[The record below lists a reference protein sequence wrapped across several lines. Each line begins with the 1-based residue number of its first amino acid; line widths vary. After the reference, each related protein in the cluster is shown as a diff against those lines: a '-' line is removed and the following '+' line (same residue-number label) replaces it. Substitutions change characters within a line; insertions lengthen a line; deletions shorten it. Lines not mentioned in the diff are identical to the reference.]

1 MANCVENSENTKMFE
16 DITTQASEVK
26 VG

>member
-1 MANCVENSENTKMFE
+1 MENCVENSENTKLFE
-16 DITTQASEVK
+16 RITAQASEVK